1 MFAMSLCI
9 DLFILQSKVTPNIL
23 IDLLCGIT
31 SVPTVSV
38 MCLKGSGFVLNTVKS
53 VLSWLISRELF
64 LIHSHTSVAFDSI
77 VAVIIS
83 KTLKVYFYVPLR
95 ECPSATQSFL
105 LKESLCQQR
114 GLNVAPLGYNGLSQP
129 LRQQDTYS
137 HILNGIVVNAPSL
150 KFDSIVAVI
159 ISKTL
164 KVYMNLQSNLI
175 QCQCGKSMSTLYN
188 DQSFQ

>member
-1 MFAMSLCI
+1 MLLILRIDIYVDLHVFAMSLCI

-53 VLSWLISRELF
+53 VLSWLISRELI

-95 ECPSATQSFL
+95 ECPSAS
-105 LKESLCQQR
+105 
-114 GLNVAPLGYNGLSQP
+114 APPRHRASCS
-129 LRQQDTYS
+129 R
-137 HILNGIVVNAPSL
+137 
-150 KFDSIVAVI
+150 
-159 ISKTL
+159 
-164 KVYMNLQSNLI
+164 KVLANSE
-175 QCQCGKSMSTLYN
+175 
-188 DQSFQ
+188 D